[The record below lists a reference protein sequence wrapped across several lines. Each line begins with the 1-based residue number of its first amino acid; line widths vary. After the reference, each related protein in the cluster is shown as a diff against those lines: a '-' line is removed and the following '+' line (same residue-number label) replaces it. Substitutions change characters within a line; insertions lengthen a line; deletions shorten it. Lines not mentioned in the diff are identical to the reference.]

1 MSCANMTYSLDDL
14 LVIMQRL
21 RDPDSGCP
29 WDLKQTFQSIVAST
43 LEESYELVDAIERED
58 YPHVREELGDLLFQV
73 VFYCQLGQEQQL
85 FDFPGVV
92 DVLSQKLIRRHP
104 HVFPAG
110 DLQEAPGV
118 SETLSQAQLKQRWE
132 EMKQVERKEKQ
143 LTGLMD
149 DVPQGLPAATRA
161 VKLQKRASS
170 VGFDWPDWQSVLPK
184 IDEERLEL
192 QEALEEGDRHH
203 IEHELGDLMFALTNL
218 ARKLQLDP
226 ETCLRKSN
234 QRFESRFA
242 FIESALEAQGRS
254 VTEASLIVMDDLWDQ
269 AKKALAQS
277 AD

>member
-1 MSCANMTYSLDDL
+1 
-14 LVIMQRL
+14 
-21 RDPDSGCP
+21 
-29 WDLKQTFQSIVAST
+29 
-43 LEESYELVDAIERED
+43 
-58 YPHVREELGDLLFQV
+58 LGDLLFQV
-73 VFYCQLGQEQQL
+73 VFYCQLGMERQL

-92 DVLSQKLIRRHP
+92 DVLAQKLIRRHP
-104 HVFPAG
+104 HVFPTG
-110 DLQEAPGV
+110 DMREAQLDAQ
-118 SETLSQAQLKQRWE
+118 TLSQDQLKQRWE
-132 EMKQVERKEKQ
+132 EMKQAERKEKQ

-203 IEHELGDLMFALTNL
+203 IEHELGDLLFAVTNL

-242 FIESALEAQGRS
+242 FIESALEAKGRS
-254 VTEASLIVMDDLWDQ
+254 VTQASLLEMDDLWEQ
-269 AKKALAQS
+269 AKKALSQT
-277 AD
+277 